1 MNRGERRRRR
11 DLAIAH
17 YLRLSWMR
25 PAIAGEHG
33 RMAKHW
39 VLDRCGNKHCPRCC
53 WDKADQRK
61 ERRRERRKERLDV
74 REQLSTVAA

>member
-11 DLAIAH
+11 ELAIAH

-25 PAIAGEHG
+25 PVPAGQHG

-39 VLDRCGNKHCPRCC
+39 VIGRCGNKSCHICA
-53 WDKADQRK
+53 WDRAEQRQD
-61 ERRRERRKERLDV
+61 RRRERRKERLDV
-74 REQLSTVAA
+74 LEQLSTVAA